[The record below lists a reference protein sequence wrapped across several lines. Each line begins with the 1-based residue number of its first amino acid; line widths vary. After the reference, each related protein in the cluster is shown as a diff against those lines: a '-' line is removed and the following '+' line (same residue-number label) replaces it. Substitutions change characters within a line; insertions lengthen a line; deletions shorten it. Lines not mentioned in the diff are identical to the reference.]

1 MVITIKKNANNKYTF
16 NLKAKSGNILL
27 NSITFNDKVEAT
39 KTVNNLKSKNEKE
52 LIFERKTNFD
62 GKFLFNLKNDKGQ
75 LIGSSKLYDSEAG
88 LENGINNTK
97 ESILS
102 IP

>member
-1 MVITIKKNANNKYTF
+1 MVITIKKDVNNKYTF
-16 NLKAKSGNILL
+16 NLKAKSGSILL

-52 LIFERKTNFD
+52 LVFERKTNFD
-62 GKFLFNLKNDKGQ
+62 GKFLFNLKNKKGQ